1 MVISPLADGK
11 NKLTEADFAVL
22 ESMVVAQEAEME
34 EMAFKIEAEATQAE
48 LELEGSYV
56 TNSDISV
63 YKGTEKQIMN
73 DTPMKVKV
81 KRPVQSSI
89 STSVTKLESM
99 QSTDTD
105 TGQLPVDPIKSVEDA
120 AFMVSVQENIKTAAE
135 GPDVSQVSSSDE
147 GEEQMMI
154 MRDSPR
160 WEDEEIQ
167 AENDEPRT
175 IKAEI
180 KLLVKTTEVGKE
192 SIEIRSIR
200 EFVEHENANLNASGG
215 AVQSPVVESTG
226 QLIPSGDVHHLQKAS
241 SDLHSPSPKFTRP
254 QVASTYSSYCEP
266 SQDDFDLMAQVRGKA
281 GF

>member
-34 EMAFKIEAEATQAE
+34 EMAFKIEAEANQARV
-48 LELEGSYV
+48 ELEGSQM
-56 TNSDISV
+56 TKSDVSV
-63 YKGTEKQIMN
+63 DKGTKKQIQS
-73 DTPMKVKV
+73 DSPVRVKV

-89 STSVTKLESM
+89 STPIAKPESM
-99 QSTDTD
+99 NTNTD
-105 TGQLPVDPIKSVEDA
+105 TGQHPGGPAKCVTDA
-120 AFMVSVQENIKTAAE
+120 ASMVSPQENVAPAAE
-135 GPDVSQVSSSDE
+135 GSEVSHVSSSDE

-200 EFVEHENANLNASGG
+200 EFVEHENANLAASEG
-215 AVQSPVVESTG
+215 AVQSPVVESTN
-226 QLIPSGDVHHLQKAS
+226 QLTPGGGVHHLQKAS